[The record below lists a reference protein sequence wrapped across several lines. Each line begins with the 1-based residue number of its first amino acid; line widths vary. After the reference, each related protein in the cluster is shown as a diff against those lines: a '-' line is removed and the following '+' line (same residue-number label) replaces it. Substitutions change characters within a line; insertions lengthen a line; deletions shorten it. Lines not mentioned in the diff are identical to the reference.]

1 MLISCMR
8 CLSLFICRFI
18 FAYFWLQAS
27 TCFAWQGV
35 VTHVSDGD
43 TLWVQPLSRHKVVKV
58 RILGID
64 APEICQL
71 WGEQSLRA
79 LQSITMGRDVEVHG
93 SHSDSYGR
101 LLAHIFLQGHDVGAW
116 MVLHGHAWSYA
127 FNSHRGYYDAQQFF
141 AQSMQAGLFGNS
153 NAMQPRIF
161 RKRFGACP

>member
-1 MLISCMR
+1 MDIRKLCIATFFM
-8 CLSLFICRFI
+8 
-18 FAYFWLQAS
+18 AYW
-27 TCFAWQGV
+27 TMGCAWQGI

-43 TLWVQPLSRHKVVKV
+43 TLWVQPLSRHRVVKV

-79 LQSITMGRDVEVHG
+79 LQSITMGRDVQVHG
-93 SHSDSYGR
+93 SHTDSYGR

-127 FNSHRGYYDAQQFF
+127 FKSHRGLYDAEQMA

-153 NAMQPRIF
+153 SALQPRIF
-161 RKRFGACP
+161 RRYFGACP

>member
-18 FAYFWLQAS
+18 FACFCLHAS

-43 TLWVQPLSRHKVVKV
+43 TLWVQPLSRQRVVKV

-71 WGEQSLRA
+71 WGDQSLRA
-79 LQSITMGRDVEVHG
+79 LRSTTMGRSVQVYG
-93 SHSDSYGR
+93 SHTDACGR
-101 LLAHIFLQGHDVGAW
+101 LLAQIFLQGHDVGAW

-127 FNSHRGYYDAQQFF
+127 VKLHRGLYDAEQKV
-141 AQSMQAGLFGNS
+141 AHSLQAGLFGNS
-153 NAMQPRIF
+153 SAMEPRLF
-161 RKRFGACP
+161 RRLFGACP

>member
-18 FAYFWLQAS
+18 LSYFWFQAS

-79 LQSITMGRDVEVHG
+79 LQSITMGRDVQVHG

-127 FNSHRGYYDAQQFF
+127 FKSHHRLYETEQMV
-141 AQSMQAGLFGNS
+141 AQSMRRGIFSNS
-153 NAMQPRIF
+153 SAVQPKIF
-161 RKRFGACP
+161 RRHVGSCQ